1 MVSMGLTATP
11 DRIRPLG
18 LRTQAAGVRILVRPI
33 SASDKGRLRLAMAQ
47 LSPVSRRH
55 RFFSARSELDDEM
68 VAYLTE
74 VDHRSHFAWAALAVD
89 LPGQPIIA
97 VARYIV
103 GDQPNT
109 AEFALAVGDEFQGQ
123 GLGTLLFRLLGI
135 VARAN
140 GIEHF
145 SASVLADNVPMRRLM
160 IAAGARFEVEE
171 VGILRATMDLPSDG
185 GDGSIDPGPVVAIAR
200 AAAARAAVAA

>member
-1 MVSMGLTATP
+1 MVLMELTATP
-11 DRIRPLG
+11 DRECPSA
-18 LRTQAAGVRILVRPI
+18 LRTRVAGVRILLRPI
-33 SASDKGRLRLAMAQ
+33 SASDKGRLRLGMAR
-47 LSPVSRRH
+47 LSAVSRRH
-55 RFFSARSELDDEM
+55 RFFSARAELDDDM

-74 VDHRSHFAWAALAVD
+74 VDHRSHFAWAAVAVD

-103 GDQPNT
+103 ADQPAT

-123 GLGTLLFRLLGI
+123 GLGTLMFRLLAI

-160 IAAGARFEVEE
+160 AAAGAKFEVEE
-171 VGILRATMDLPSDG
+171 VGVLRATMDLPSAD
-185 GDGSIDPGPVVAIAR
+185 SIDPGPVVAIAM
-200 AAAARAAVAA
+200 AAAAQAAA